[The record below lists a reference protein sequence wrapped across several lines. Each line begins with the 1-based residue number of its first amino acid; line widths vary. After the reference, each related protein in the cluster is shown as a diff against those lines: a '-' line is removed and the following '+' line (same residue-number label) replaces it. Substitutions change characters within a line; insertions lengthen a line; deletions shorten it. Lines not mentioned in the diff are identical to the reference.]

1 MGDFIEN
8 LIVEFPGGKVELNW
22 CDYIF
27 GGFVIFGTLYGLYEL
42 SKSLD
47 SVSVSKNG
55 VSVKTRSNSAN
66 TNTEEEE

>member
-22 CDYIF
+22 LDEIF
-27 GGFVIFGTLYGLYEL
+27 GVLAIFGTLYGLYKL

-47 SVSVSKNG
+47 SVSVSENG

-66 TNTEEEE
+66 TEEEE

>member
-22 CDYIF
+22 WDYIL
-27 GGFVIFGTLYGLYEL
+27 GGVAICGTLYGLCKL
-42 SKSLD
+42 SKSLV
-47 SVSVSKNG
+47 SVRVSKNG

-66 TNTEEEE
+66 KEEKE